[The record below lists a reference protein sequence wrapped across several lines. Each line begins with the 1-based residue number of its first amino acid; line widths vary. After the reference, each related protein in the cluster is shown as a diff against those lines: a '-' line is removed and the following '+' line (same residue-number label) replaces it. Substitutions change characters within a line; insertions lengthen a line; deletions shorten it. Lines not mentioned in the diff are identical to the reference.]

1 MEFEPSIID
10 IEKYPLWSFHQQH
23 PNQWLKNICLWTIQK
38 MKCSTFDSSDRF
50 IEKFHDSSLEAF
62 IWNIYLEGK
71 VLIEVEISDVGPVT
85 RSLRPCSM
93 NEDSLA
99 MYQNEETSPNRNPFL
114 FNSRSPSIEHQAI
127 WIFQRSRGLG
137 ELHGAATE
145 LPTSCYHLPSSI
157 SLCFEIY
164 NNACLEYF

>member
-1 MEFEPSIID
+1 MDNTENEMF
-10 IEKYPLWSFHQQH
+10 
-23 PNQWLKNICLWTIQK
+23 
-38 MKCSTFDSSDRF
+38 TFDSSDRF

-93 NEDSLA
+93 NDDSLS